1 MARMKKTEV
10 IEALRAIP
18 DLEFDENAN
27 YNDLCRLLKEKT
39 KYDDKIPAIGSIP
52 DTGPAVTLGQ
62 IIIFNRLKKRPT
74 FLADAVRDQR
84 DDEFLNRE
92 LSKREHKGKI
102 LRTTRIKEYEV
113 SADGF
118 WVTKFIIDLK
128 E

>member
-10 IEALRAIP
+10 IEELTKRGIK
-18 DLEFDENAN
+18 FDAN
-27 YNDLCRLLKEKT
+27 GKYNDLSKLLK
-39 KYDDKIPAIGSIP
+39 AAFFRAGS
-52 DTGPAVTLGQ
+52 DGTTGPTAEPKQ
-62 IIIFNRLKKRPT
+62 IKIVNRLKKRPT

-113 SADGF
+113 SDDGF
-118 WVTKFIIDLK
+118 WETTFIIDLK
-128 E
+128 G

>member
-1 MARMKKTEV
+1 MARMKKEEV

-18 DLEFDENAN
+18 NFNFDENAK
-27 YNDLCRLLKEKT
+27 YNELCKMLKNIAPEPV
-39 KYDDKIPAIGSIP
+39 DPSPATANPTQLTI
-52 DTGPAVTLGQ
+52 V
-62 IIIFNRLKKRPT
+62 NRLKKRPT

-113 SADGF
+113 SADGY
-118 WVTKFIIDLK
+118 WETKFIIDLK
-128 E
+128 D